1 MNDNVFKSVTQE
13 VEKLSHMPFNQ
24 LTSRLVEWLATAGAK
39 LLIGILVILIGLKL
53 IKTVTNRF
61 TKFLEKKSV
70 DLTLTRFLNA
80 FVSTCLKIFLFF
92 CILGYWDIEL
102 TGIAALVAS
111 SGVAIG
117 LALQGSLSNFA
128 GGFIILLLRPFKVG
142 DYVETSN
149 YQGTV
154 EEIGIFYTKLT
165 TIDNK
170 LILIPNGSLSNGSL
184 INYSAKDK
192 RRVDLV
198 FNVSYDNDIAH
209 VKKVLT
215 EVVNNQELALFEP
228 APFIGM
234 VAHSASSIDF
244 AVRVWCDSANYWT
257 LHSSLLETVK
267 LEFDKEGINIP
278 YTQMDIHVKNN

>member
-1 MNDNVFKSVTQE
+1 MPENVLETVSHE
-13 VEKLSHMPFNQ
+13 VEKLSNMPFSK
-24 LTSRLVEWLATAGAK
+24 LTAHLVEWLTTAGVK
-39 LLIGILVILIGLKL
+39 LLIGILVIFIGLKL
-53 IKTVTNRF
+53 IKLIVNRF
-61 TKFLEKKSV
+61 TNFLEKKSV
-70 DLTLTRFLNA
+70 DLTLTKFLHA
-80 FVSTCLKIFLFF
+80 FVSICLKILLFL
-92 CILGYWDIEL
+92 CILGYWDVEL
-102 TGIAALVAS
+102 TGFAALVAS

-142 DYVETSN
+142 DYIETGS

-209 VKKVLT
+209 VKKVLC
-215 EVVNNQELALFEP
+215 EVVDNQELSLCEP
-228 APFIGM
+228 SPFIGM
-234 VAHSASSIDF
+234 VAHSSSSIDF
-244 AVRVWCDSANYWT
+244 AVRVWCNSKDYWT
-257 LHSSLLETVK
+257 LHSALLESVK
-267 LEFDKEGINIP
+267 LKFDEEGINIP
-278 YTQMDIHVKNN
+278 YAQMDVHIKNS

>member
-61 TKFLEKKSV
+61 TKFLERKSV

-142 DYVETSN
+142 DYIETGS
-149 YQGTV
+149 YQGNV
-154 EEIGIFYTKLT
+154 QEIGIFYTKLT

-170 LILIPNGSLSNGSL
+170 LILIPNGALSNGSL
-184 INYSAKDK
+184 INYSAQEK
-192 RRVDLV
+192 RRVDIV
-198 FNVSYDNDIAH
+198 FNVSYDNDITH
-209 VKKVLT
+209 VKKVLSD
-215 EVVNNQELALFEP
+215 VVNNQDLALYDP
-228 APFIGM
+228 TPFIGM

-244 AVRVWCDSANYWT
+244 AVRVWCNSEDYWS
-257 LHSSLLETVK
+257 LHSSLLESVK
-267 LEFDKEGINIP
+267 LEFDKENINIP
-278 YTQMDIHVKNN
+278 YAQMDVHIKNN